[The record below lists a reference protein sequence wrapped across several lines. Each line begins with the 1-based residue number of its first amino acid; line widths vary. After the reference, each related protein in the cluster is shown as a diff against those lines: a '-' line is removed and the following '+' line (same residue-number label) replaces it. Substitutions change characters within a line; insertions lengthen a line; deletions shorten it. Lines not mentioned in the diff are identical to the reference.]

1 MQYHVLD
8 SIRFSWMVVFS
19 PLVGKVK
26 AVDRDFVLLGFFLP
40 FIIFFSTPP
49 YNEALGTHPVTM
61 GRKSH
66 LEDLVSFSV
75 GLGDVFV
82 VYDVNSVMWQGMD
95 RQERDPFLVF
105 LCFLQ
110 PRPYNSVPAIHS
122 P

>member
-1 MQYHVLD
+1 MIGIV
-8 SIRFSWMVVFS
+8 
-19 PLVGKVK
+19 
-26 AVDRDFVLLGFFLP
+26 VLLGFFLP

-49 YNEALGTHPVTM
+49 YNEALGTHLVTM
-61 GRKSH
+61 GNL

-75 GLGDVFV
+75 SLGDVFV
-82 VYDVNSVMWQGMD
+82 VSDVISVMWQGMD
-95 RQERDPFLVF
+95 RRERDPFLVF